1 MKKLVMS
8 FLIVYLLGFSLF
20 AQSTEWTIDKPH
32 TNIGFTITHLVISDV
47 TGRFKDFDGTIKT
60 SGEEFEGANI
70 EIVIQTASI
79 FTDHEKRDKHLRSDD
94 FFSAEKNPQI
104 TFKSK
109 SFKKVSDKKYEI
121 KGDLNMNGV
130 TREVVLDGTFKG
142 VVKDPWGGTR
152 AGFKAS
158 TTIDRYDYN
167 LTYNTALETGG
178 FLIGKEVEI
187 NINIELIQKK

>member
-94 FFSAEKNPQI
+94 FFSAEKNPQ
-104 TFKSK
+104 
-109 SFKKVSDKKYEI
+109 KYEI